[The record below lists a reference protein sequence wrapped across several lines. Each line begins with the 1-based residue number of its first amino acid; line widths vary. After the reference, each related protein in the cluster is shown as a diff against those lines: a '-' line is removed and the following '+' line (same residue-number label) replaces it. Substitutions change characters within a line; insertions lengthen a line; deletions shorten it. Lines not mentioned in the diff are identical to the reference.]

1 MSILN
6 LLPALS
12 RLSVRAISSIRNI
25 STCTNPLYFRVSSML
40 LGEPLKRKKKLDPA
54 IIRAR
59 EERRK
64 RKLEKQI
71 RRLEKQ
77 AKQLKPVF
85 ELEIPSKL
93 IEERNKLLVYY
104 INNTFIAK
112 TNFSQRLR
120 KLPPISKEEEEAR
133 ILLQKDWNRYKS
145 QQSMANVQAVDSI
158 LYSQQRALDE
168 LRMESEELYQ
178 EAIQLDLGLL
188 PYTAKGP
195 LKTPVIKNYDSPDGE
210 YTNLTRKF
218 DGEECVSDAV
228 PAVQR
233 N

>member
-93 IEERNKLLVYY
+93 IEERN
-104 INNTFIAK
+104 
-112 TNFSQRLR
+112 QRLR

>member
-25 STCTNPLYFRVSSML
+25 STCTNPLYFRVSSVL

-93 IEERNKLLVYY
+93 IEERN
-104 INNTFIAK
+104 
-112 TNFSQRLR
+112 QRLR